1 MQGVRSVWGRNAIC
15 PTVIP
20 SVRQDSAGADD
31 ASSSSPTS
39 SSSSSSNVLS
49 RALERLVIKFPKVF
63 ESPESHRLQV
73 LLTACKHER
82 GVVGRYGFRCDE
94 EYFYPASTV
103 KLCVAAAALSTVRRF
118 MQKHGGVFQVILERK
133 KTKSDA
139 MKKMKRKNSEF

>member
-1 MQGVRSVWGRNAIC
+1 M
-15 PTVIP
+15 IP

-31 ASSSSPTS
+31 ASSSSPT
-39 SSSSSSNVLS
+39 SSSSSNVLS

-73 LLTACKHER
+73 LLTACEHER